1 MHSKLRSVVGLTL
14 FALCAPACADKT
26 DAPAPASLD
35 ETVKPAA
42 LATPSAAELRA
53 KASALFGKLPAVAE
67 QKDRPITDA
76 KVNLGRILYH
86 DPRFSKS
93 QLFSCNSC
101 HALDG
106 FGVDVRPDA
115 VAKGTSFGHNQKFGD
130 RNSPTVFNAAIHIA
144 QFWDGRAA
152 DVEEQAKGP
161 ILNPVEMGMAD
172 DVSVVAVLKSIPAYE
187 AMFKT
192 AFPESAQ
199 PINYDNMASAIG
211 SFERKLLTTD
221 DFDKFLG
228 GQDDKLSEVQ
238 RQGLEIF
245 ISSGCIACHAGP
257 GFGGAMFQ
265 KLGLLKPYPT
275 ADEGRFRFTG
285 KEADKYFFKVPSLR
299 NAAKTAPYFHDG
311 SVKTLTE
318 AVTIMSEIQ
327 TPGGRLPADKV
338 ASIVAFLD
346 TLTGTPDPTLLTTPT
361 LPDSGPKTPKA
372 VLD

>member
-1 MHSKLRSVVGLTL
+1 MGSKRSWMYGMVLMAPM
-14 FALCAPACADKT
+14 ALSCGDKAEAPKVE
-26 DAPAPASLD
+26 
-35 ETVKPAA
+35 ETTKPVTV
-42 LATPSAAELRA
+42 ATPSAAELRA
-53 KASALFGKLPAVAE
+53 KATALFGKLPAVAE

-76 KVNLGRILYH
+76 KVNLGQLLYH
-86 DPRFSKS
+86 DTRFSKS

-106 FGVDVRPDA
+106 FGVDTRPEA
-115 VAKGTSFGHNQKFGD
+115 MAKGTSFGHNQKFGD
-130 RNSPTVFNAAIHIA
+130 RNSPTVFNAAIHFT

-161 ILNPVEMGMAD
+161 ILNPVEMGMTD
-172 DVSVVAVLKSIPAYE
+172 DVSVVSVMKSIPAYA

-192 AFPESAQ
+192 AFPESPE
-199 PINYDNMASAIG
+199 PITYDNMAAAIG
-211 SFERKLLTTD
+211 SFERKLMTKD
-221 DFDKFLG
+221 NFDKFLD
-228 GQDDKLSEVQ
+228 GQDDALSEVQ
-238 RQGLEIF
+238 RQGLDNF

-275 ADEGRFRFTG
+275 ADEGRFRVTG
-285 KEADKYFFKVPSLR
+285 KETDKYFFKVPSLR

-311 SVKTLTE
+311 SVKTLTD
-318 AVTIMSEIQ
+318 AVTIMSEHQ

-346 TLTGTPDPTLLTTPT
+346 ALTGTPDAALLTKPT
-361 LPDSGPKTPKA
+361 LPESGPKTPKP